1 MITYITYTIAI
12 HYYMR
17 YLAIEIENPET
28 LKTQGWKL
36 KTESDDYF
44 N

>member
-1 MITYITYTIAI
+1 MITYITYIIAI

-17 YLAIEIENPET
+17 YLSIETEDLES
-28 LKTQGWKL
+28 LKTKGWKL
-36 KTESDDYF
+36 KTESYDYF

>member
-1 MITYITYTIAI
+1 MTTYITYSIAND
-12 HYYMR
+12 YYMR
-17 YLAIEIENPET
+17 YLAIGIESLGS

-36 KTESDDYF
+36 KTK